1 MLSEIPLLRLGLPL
15 DTLTL
20 DGELA
25 GGDVTL
31 AWQPSGVKASWVLDG
46 VDPEQIAG
54 ISAALE
60 AFGYR
65 APMEGLF
72 AKDLASDAGGLE
84 EAAYFQALAAAAD
97 LASALR
103 ERPLPLATPALARAA
118 LIDRFLAAIA
128 APWLSGTVGGSA
140 PVFGEARLGFSRE
153 FHVVD
158 GVADFGPR
166 DVVELWCKEGK
177 GAPLAPENAGRLRAL
192 FEVGPPSLAV
202 ANGRAGGG
210 AEELLGRVRVWTWS
224 VPTAR
229 AEAIVA
235 ALLGGP

>member
-1 MLSEIPLLRLGLPL
+1 MLSALPQLLPLLRLGLPL

-46 VDPEQIAG
+46 VDPEHIAG

-72 AKDLASDAGGLE
+72 AKDLGSDAAGLE
-84 EAAYFQALAAAAD
+84 EAAYFQALAAAND
-97 LASALR
+97 LASALPT
-103 ERPLPLATPALARAA
+103 RPLPPATPALARAA
-118 LIDRFLAAIA
+118 LIEGVLAAIA

-153 FHVVD
+153 FHVVN
-158 GVADFGPR
+158 GVAQFGPR

-177 GAPLAPENAGRLRAL
+177 GAPLAPENAGRLR
-192 FEVGPPSLAV
+192 SLK
-202 ANGRAGGG
+202 G

-235 ALLGGP
+235 ALLGGPPVLN